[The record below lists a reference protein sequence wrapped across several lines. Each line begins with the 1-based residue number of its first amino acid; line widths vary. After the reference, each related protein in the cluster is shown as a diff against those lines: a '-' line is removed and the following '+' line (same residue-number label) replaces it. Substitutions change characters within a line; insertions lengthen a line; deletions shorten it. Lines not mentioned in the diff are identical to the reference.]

1 MRAAAGNPRW
11 GRDAESHRAGTE
23 VPGSQGSFTRRSKN
37 HDWTWAR
44 EPKTRPRRSLVRAGF
59 VFLAVGCQLL
69 NVTLRIGTGRL
80 TRMAQPLSFEAL
92 SSSQYVLSSAENFV
106 LYVLLEAVAR
116 GKGGGRLPLNLGVVI
131 DRSGSMYDEQRL
143 EFVVDAVKFLADSLA
158 PEDKVAIVAFADS
171 AKVIVSPEQAHNRD
185 SVRRAVDEID
195 LLDIGGGTQMALGM
209 RAAIDEVKKS
219 LDATRLNR
227 VLVLTDGQTYEE
239 TACIDLVQQNR
250 EQISFSTIGVGVEF
264 NEKLLMRLAQ
274 DSNGKYHFI
283 GNPAEIPNIFEDE
296 LLGLRSVTVRNGR
309 IDVTL
314 SQGVQIRE
322 SFRASPEIYAMGSPL
337 VGEDRKISYDIGDL
351 ETAIPGSVLLT
362 LVLPPRNPGNVR
374 ILQSAFHYEI
384 PGTGEAEATCELAIE
399 YTLDRTLTSKRNGR
413 VMSLVDQVSIAK
425 LQAKAEEELKAGNV
439 DRATRLLGNAIQGT
453 QRLGL
458 SKATQ
463 ALAGLLDQ
471 VKKTQTLQTKAAKTT
486 LLQAQ
491 AVVRKTQMLDPE
503 ALKDFGKPE

>member
-1 MRAAAGNPRW
+1 
-11 GRDAESHRAGTE
+11 
-23 VPGSQGSFTRRSKN
+23 
-37 HDWTWAR
+37 
-44 EPKTRPRRSLVRAGF
+44 
-59 VFLAVGCQLL
+59 
-69 NVTLRIGTGRL
+69 
-80 TRMAQPLSFEAL
+80 MAQPLSFEAL

-143 EFVVDAVKFLADSLA
+143 EFVVEAVKFLADSLA

-171 AKVIVSPEQAHNRD
+171 AKVIATPEQVHNRD

-209 RAAIDEVKKS
+209 RAAIEEVKKN
-219 LDATRLNR
+219 LDTARLNR

-296 LLGLRSVTVRNGR
+296 VLGLRSVTVRNGR

-337 VGEDRKISYDIGDL
+337 VGEDRKISYDIGNL
-351 ETAIPGSVLLT
+351 ETGIPGSVLLT
-362 LVLPPRNPGNVR
+362 LVLPPRNPGGVR
-374 ILQSAFHYEI
+374 ILQSTFHYEV
-384 PGTGEAEATCELAIE
+384 PGTGEAEATCDLAIE

-486 LLQAQ
+486 LLEAQ
-491 AVVRKTQMLDPE
+491 AVVRKTQMLDPD

>member
-1 MRAAAGNPRW
+1 
-11 GRDAESHRAGTE
+11 
-23 VPGSQGSFTRRSKN
+23 
-37 HDWTWAR
+37 
-44 EPKTRPRRSLVRAGF
+44 
-59 VFLAVGCQLL
+59 
-69 NVTLRIGTGRL
+69 
-80 TRMAQPLSFEAL
+80 MAQPLSFEAL
-92 SSSQYVLSSAENFV
+92 ASSQYVLSSAENFV

-143 EFVVDAVKFLADSLA
+143 EFVVEAVKFLAGNLS
-158 PEDKVAIVAFADS
+158 PEDKVSIVAFADK
-171 AKVIVSPEQAHNRD
+171 AKVIITPEEAQNRD
-185 SVRRAVDEID
+185 AVRRAIDDID
-195 LLDIGGGTQMALGM
+195 LLEIGGGTQMALGM
-209 RAAIDEVKKS
+209 RAAIDEVKKN
-219 LDATRLNR
+219 LDPSRLNR

-250 EQISFSTIGVGVEF
+250 DQISFSTMGVGVEF
-264 NEKLLMRLAQ
+264 NERLLMRLAQ

-283 GNPAEIPNIFEDE
+283 GNPSEIPNIFEDE
-296 LLGLRSVTVRNGR
+296 LHGLRSVTVRNGR

-314 SQGVQIRE
+314 AQGVQVRE
-322 SFRASPEIYAMGSPL
+322 SFRASPEIYAMGSPV
-337 VGEDRKISYDIGDL
+337 VGEDRKVSYDIGDL
-351 ETAIPGSVLLT
+351 EAGVPGSVLLT
-362 LVLPPRNPGNVR
+362 LVLPPRKPGSVR
-374 ILQSAFHYEI
+374 ILQSTLHYEV
-384 PGTGEAEATCELAIE
+384 PGTGEAEAACDLAIE

-453 QRLGL
+453 QRLGNT
-458 SKATQ
+458 KATQ

-491 AVVRKTQMLDPE
+491 AVVRKTQMLDPD

>member
-1 MRAAAGNPRW
+1 
-11 GRDAESHRAGTE
+11 
-23 VPGSQGSFTRRSKN
+23 
-37 HDWTWAR
+37 
-44 EPKTRPRRSLVRAGF
+44 
-59 VFLAVGCQLL
+59 
-69 NVTLRIGTGRL
+69 
-80 TRMAQPLSFEAL
+80 MAQPLSFEAL

-171 AKVIVSPEQAHNRD
+171 AKVIVTPEQARNRD
-185 SVRRAVDEID
+185 AVRRAVDEID

-209 RAAIDEVKKS
+209 RAAIDEVKKN
-219 LDATRLNR
+219 LDASRLNR
-227 VLVLTDGQTYEE
+227 VLVLTDGQTYQE

-351 ETAIPGSVLLT
+351 ETAVPGSVLLT
-362 LVLPPRNPGNVR
+362 LVLPPRNPGSVR
-374 ILQSAFHYEI
+374 ILQSTFHYEV
-384 PGTGEAEATCELAIE
+384 PGTGEAQATCELAIE

-491 AVVRKTQMLDPE
+491 AVVRKTQMLDPD